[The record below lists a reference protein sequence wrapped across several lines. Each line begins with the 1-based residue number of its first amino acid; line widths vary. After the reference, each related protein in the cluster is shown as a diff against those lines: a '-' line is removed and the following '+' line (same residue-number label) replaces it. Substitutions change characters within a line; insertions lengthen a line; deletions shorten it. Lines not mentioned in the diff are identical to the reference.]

1 MTLPISKP
9 QVGGTGWHTNYWQM
23 VDLWNSI
30 DERIRDLI
38 GATIVAGVGLD
49 SVVNDAGDTVTLNN
63 TSLADNEAIQD
74 MISTFLVAGNNCVLT
89 YDDVGNTMTI
99 DANSNSETIRDT
111 IGT

>member
-1 MTLPISKP
+1 MTLPLSKP

-38 GATIVAGVGLD
+38 GATVVAGVGLD
-49 SVVNDAGDTVTLNN
+49 MVVNDAGDTVTLNN

-74 MISTFLVAGNNCVLT
+74 MLSTALVAGTNITLT
-89 YDDVGNTMTI
+89 YDDTAGTITI
-99 DANSNSETIRDT
+99 DAA
-111 IGT
+111 